1 MSPDGPLEIADSVW
15 GREYLAADS
24 LLTDSLFYNDSTAY
38 VDSLGWQLP
47 NDRQSLFADDS
58 LPGTGDRTR
67 LSKIVRDK
75 VDLDGSVQ
83 FSAKDSLIML
93 GNNNAYLY
101 GEGKVEYQAFKLAS
115 AEIRMELDSS
125 TVYATGVYD
134 SLGNLS
140 GTPVF
145 QDGGTE
151 YESKQ
156 MKYNFRTERGYITDV
171 ITEQGE
177 GYLTGGRTKKMEDGS
192 FFIADGK
199 YTTCDDHEHPH
210 FYFQVTRGKMRP
222 KKDIVTGPVYMVL
235 ADVPLPIAMPFGYF
249 PFTKDYSS

>member
-1 MSPDGPLEIADSVW
+1 MRRLLIYIAALTLIAAAYAGHFGAPSYRRAAADDMQGNATEPDSAAAVVMSPDGPLEIADSVW
-15 GREYLAADS
+15 GREYLAPDS
-24 LLTDSLFYNDSTAY
+24 LLRDSLHYNDSTAY

-145 QDGGTE
+145 QDGVTE

-156 MKYNFRTERGYITDV
+156 MKYNFST
-171 ITEQGE
+171 
-177 GYLTGGRTKKMEDGS
+177 
-192 FFIADGK
+192 
-199 YTTCDDHEHPH
+199 
-210 FYFQVTRGKMRP
+210 
-222 KKDIVTGPVYMVL
+222 
-235 ADVPLPIAMPFGYF
+235 
-249 PFTKDYSS
+249 